1 MAETLLTPSSIKLF
15 GRVMGSLKLV
25 NDTTAGPSHNNF
37 LQEQLAAKD
46 ARLARIYSFSYE
58 GAYYPLPRP
67 SIFLVHG
74 EGKAVGNWT
83 QPSTVDQSGVTGRD
97 WDFSGPLDP
106 AKPAVSD
113 IFYWEYEKGDFS
125 LRLDTEAG
133 PLEQILLVAA
143 LRAGADMADRASPS
157 IRSGAS
163 LAGASLAGAS
173 LSGASLSGASLSGAS
188 LSGASLRNGR

>member
-67 SIFLVHG
+67 RYFLFT
-74 EGKAVGNWT
+74 GKER
-83 QPSTVDQSGVTGRD
+83 QSGIGRNRRRSTSPVSREEIGISRVLLIQQNQLFLTYSTGNMRRAISRCGSIPRPGRSNRSC
-97 WDFSGPLDP
+97 WLRHCARAPTWPTAP
-106 AKPAVSD
+106 A
-113 IFYWEYEKGDFS
+113 
-125 LRLDTEAG
+125 
-133 PLEQILLVAA
+133 
-143 LRAGADMADRASPS
+143 RASEAVP
-157 IRSGAS
+157 AS
-163 LAGASLAGAS
+163 LGRASAGRASAAPV
-173 LSGASLSGASLSGAS
+173 
-188 LSGASLRNGR
+188 